1 MPLQKQELMLVIRF
15 SWSFFFN
22 YYLKCNSIVRNV
34 YIGLEN
40 KVNVKDRL
48 RKYFICLRKMKK
60 D

>member
-1 MPLQKQELMLVIRF
+1 MLLQSKELMLVIRF
-15 SWSFFFN
+15 LWSFFSN
-22 YYLKCNSIVRNV
+22 YYLKCNILERDV
-34 YIGLEN
+34 YIGIVN

>member
-1 MPLQKQELMLVIRF
+1 MPLQSKELMLAIRF

-22 YYLKCNSIVRNV
+22 YYLKCNILGRDV
-34 YIGLEN
+34 YIGLVN

>member
-1 MPLQKQELMLVIRF
+1 MPLQSKELMLVIRF

-22 YYLKCNSIVRNV
+22 YYLKCNILERDV
-34 YIGLEN
+34 YIGLVN